1 MITWSRKRVAAAVGA
16 GLAVAAAVGAWLVLA
31 TPPFYAR
38 VEPIGADHPAK
49 DLFNE
54 RVVNGVGNVL
64 LDKSGRTPLDMAI
77 TEEMVNAR
85 LAKLLEEARARGPG
99 SARVPAR
106 RDFAE
111 ETRTKGESLPPALEA
126 LRIAFEPGR
135 LIVATRVGVGAGSL
149 VLSQHLIVAPTPDGR
164 LRVETAGVQ
173 AGYLPLPSRLANHL
187 VRVFEEHV
195 ARLEAERPDDPAL
208 ALWRGVLE
216 ALEGKPVALAGK
228 KLGIALDAVQIDR
241 GVLRAR
247 GHRIER

>member
-1 MITWSRKRVAAAVGA
+1 MSGSMGKWSRKRVAAAVGA
-16 GLAVAAAVGAWLVLA
+16 GLAVAAATGAWLVLA
-31 TPPFYAR
+31 TPAFYAR
-38 VEPIGADHPAK
+38 TEPIGADHPAK

-54 RVVNGVGNVL
+54 RVINGVGNVL
-64 LDKSGRTPLDMAI
+64 LDKSGRTPLDLAI

-85 LAKLLEEARARGPG
+85 LAKLLEETRAR
-99 SARVPAR
+99 
-106 RDFAE
+106 
-111 ETRTKGESLPPALEA
+111 GESLPPALEA
-126 LRIAFEPGR
+126 LRIGFEPGR
-135 LIVATRVGVGAGSL
+135 LIVATRVSGGAGSL

-187 VRVFEEHV
+187 VRALEEHV
-195 ARLEAERPDDPAL
+195 DRLEAERPDDPTL

-228 KLGIALDAVQIDR
+228 KLGIALDAVQVDR

-247 GHRIER
+247 GHRVER

>member
-1 MITWSRKRVAAAVGA
+1 MPTLRAKRIAGLVGA

-31 TPPFYAR
+31 TPVFYAR
-38 VEPIGADHPAK
+38 TEPIGADHPAK

-64 LDKSGRTPLDMAI
+64 LDKSGRTPLDLVI

-85 LAKLLEEARARGPG
+85 LAKLLEETRARGG
-99 SARVPAR
+99 
-106 RDFAE
+106 
-111 ETRTKGESLPPALEA
+111 SLPPALEA

-135 LIVATRVGVGAGSL
+135 LIVATRVSGGAGSL

-173 AGYLPLPSRLANHL
+173 AGHLPLPSRLANHL
-187 VRVFEEHV
+187 VRALEEHV
-195 ARLEAERPDDPAL
+195 ARLEAERPDDPTL

>member
-1 MITWSRKRVAAAVGA
+1 MSTWSRKRVAAAVGA
-16 GLAVAAAVGAWLVLA
+16 GLAVVAVVGAWLVLA
-31 TPPFYAR
+31 TPGFYAR
-38 VEPIGADHPAK
+38 TRPISADHPAK

-54 RVVNGVGNVL
+54 LVVNGVGNVL
-64 LDKSGRTPLDMAI
+64 LDKSGGTLLDLVI

-85 LAKLLEEARARGPG
+85 LAKLLEETRAR
-99 SARVPAR
+99 
-106 RDFAE
+106 
-111 ETRTKGESLPPALEA
+111 GESLPPALEA

-135 LIVATRVGVGAGSL
+135 LVVATRVGEGAGSL

-187 VRVFEEHV
+187 VRALEEHV
-195 ARLEAERPDDPAL
+195 DRLEAERPDDPTL

-216 ALEGKPVALAGK
+216 ALEGKPVVLAGK

>member
-1 MITWSRKRVAAAVGA
+1 MPTLPAKRIAGLVGA
-16 GLAVAAAVGAWLVLA
+16 GLAVVAVVGAWLVLV
-31 TPPFYAR
+31 TPVFYAR
-38 VEPIGADHPAK
+38 TEPIGADHPAK

-64 LDKSGRTPLDMAI
+64 LDKSGGTPLDLAI

-85 LAKLLEEARARGPG
+85 LAKFLEETRARGPG
-99 SARVPAR
+99 AP
-106 RDFAE
+106 
-111 ETRTKGESLPPALEA
+111 GLPPALEA
-126 LRIAFEPGR
+126 LRVGFEPGR
-135 LIVATRVGVGAGSL
+135 LILATRVGKGLGSL
-149 VLSQHLIVAPTPDGR
+149 VLSQHLVVAPTSDGR

-173 AGYLPLPSRLANHL
+173 AGYLPLPSRLADHL
-187 VRVFEEHV
+187 ARALKQHV
-195 ARLEAERPDDPAL
+195 DRLEADRPEDPAL
-208 ALWRGVLE
+208 ALWHGVVD

>member
-1 MITWSRKRVAAAVGA
+1 MPTQRAKRIAGLVGA

-64 LDKSGRTPLDMAI
+64 LDKSGRTPLDLTI

-85 LAKLLEEARARGPG
+85 LAKLLEETRAR
-99 SARVPAR
+99 
-106 RDFAE
+106 
-111 ETRTKGESLPPALEA
+111 GESLPPALEA
-126 LRIAFEPGR
+126 LRIGFEPGR
-135 LIVATRVGVGAGSL
+135 LIVATRVGGGAGSL

-187 VRVFEEHV
+187 VRAIEEHV
-195 ARLEAERPDDPAL
+195 ARLEAERPDDPTL

-228 KLGIALDAVQIDR
+228 KLGIALDAVHIDR

>member
-1 MITWSRKRVAAAVGA
+1 MPTLRAKRIAGLVGA
-16 GLAVAAAVGAWLVLA
+16 GLAVAAATGAWLVLA
-31 TPPFYAR
+31 TPVFYAR
-38 VEPIGADHPAK
+38 TEPIGADHPAK

-64 LDKSGRTPLDMAI
+64 LDKSGRTPLDLAI
-77 TEEMVNAR
+77 TEEMINAR
-85 LAKLLEEARARGPG
+85 LAKLLEETRARGPG
-99 SARVPAR
+99 PNGAGTP
-106 RDFAE
+106 
-111 ETRTKGESLPPALEA
+111 GLPPALEA
-126 LRIAFEPGR
+126 LRIGFEPGR
-135 LIVATRVGVGAGSL
+135 LIVATRVGRGAGSL
-149 VLSQHLIVAPTPDGR
+149 VLSQHLVVAPTPDGR

-187 VRVFEEHV
+187 VRALKEHV
-195 ARLEAERPDDPAL
+195 NRLEAERPDDPTL

-228 KLGIALDAVQIDR
+228 KLGIALDTVQIDR

>member
-1 MITWSRKRVAAAVGA
+1 MPTLRAKRIAGLVGA
-16 GLAVAAAVGAWLVLA
+16 GLAVAAATGAWLVLA
-31 TPPFYAR
+31 TPVFYAR
-38 VEPIGADHPAK
+38 TEPIGADHPAK

-64 LDKSGRTPLDMAI
+64 LDKSGRTPLDLAI

-85 LAKLLEEARARGPG
+85 LAKLLEETRAR
-99 SARVPAR
+99 
-106 RDFAE
+106 
-111 ETRTKGESLPPALEA
+111 GESLPPALEA
-126 LRIAFEPGR
+126 LRIGFEPGR
-135 LIVATRVGVGAGSL
+135 LIVATRVGGGAGSL

-173 AGYLPLPSRLANHL
+173 AGHLPLPSRLANHL
-187 VRVFEEHV
+187 VRALEEHV
-195 ARLEAERPDDPAL
+195 DRLEAERPDDPTL

>member
-1 MITWSRKRVAAAVGA
+1 MGKWSHKRIVAAVGA

-64 LDKSGRTPLDMAI
+64 LDKSGRTPLDLAI

-85 LAKLLEEARARGPG
+85 LAKLLEETRARGPG
-99 SARVPAR
+99 SARAKPG
-106 RDFAE
+106 FAE
-111 ETRTKGESLPPALEA
+111 ATPGAPGLPPALEA
-126 LRIAFEPGR
+126 LRIGFEPGR

-187 VRVFEEHV
+187 VRALEEHV
-195 ARLEAERPDDPAL
+195 DRLEAERPDDPTL

-216 ALEGKPVALAGK
+216 ALEGKPVALVGK

-247 GHRIER
+247 GYRIEAGR

>member
-1 MITWSRKRVAAAVGA
+1 MPTLRAKRIAGLVGA
-16 GLAVAAAVGAWLVLA
+16 GLAVAAATGAWLVLA
-31 TPPFYAR
+31 TPVFYAR
-38 VEPIGADHPAK
+38 TEPIGADHPAK

-64 LDKSGRTPLDMAI
+64 LDKSGRTPLDLAI

-85 LAKLLEEARARGPG
+85 LAKLLEETRAR
-99 SARVPAR
+99 
-106 RDFAE
+106 
-111 ETRTKGESLPPALEA
+111 GESLPPALEA
-126 LRIAFEPGR
+126 LRIGFEPGR
-135 LIVATRVGVGAGSL
+135 LIVATRVSGGVGSL

-187 VRVFEEHV
+187 VRALEEHV
-195 ARLEAERPDDPAL
+195 ARLEAERPDDPTL

>member
-1 MITWSRKRVAAAVGA
+1 MPTLRAKRIAGLVGA
-16 GLAVAAAVGAWLVLA
+16 GLAVAAATGAWLVLA
-31 TPPFYAR
+31 TPAFYAR
-38 VEPIGADHPAK
+38 TEPIGADHPAK

-54 RVVNGVGNVL
+54 RVVNGVANVL
-64 LDKSGRTPLDMAI
+64 LDKSGRTPLDLAI

-85 LAKLLEEARARGPG
+85 LAKLLEETRAR
-99 SARVPAR
+99 
-106 RDFAE
+106 
-111 ETRTKGESLPPALEA
+111 GESLPPVLEA
-126 LRIAFEPGR
+126 LRIGFEPGR

-187 VRVFEEHV
+187 VRALEEHV
-195 ARLEAERPDDPAL
+195 DRLEAERPDDPTL

>member
-1 MITWSRKRVAAAVGA
+1 MPTLRAKRIAGLVGA
-16 GLAVAAAVGAWLVLA
+16 GLAVAAATGAWLVLA

-64 LDKSGRTPLDMAI
+64 LDKSGRTPLDLAI

-85 LAKLLEEARARGPG
+85 LAKLLEETRAR
-99 SARVPAR
+99 
-106 RDFAE
+106 
-111 ETRTKGESLPPALEA
+111 GESLPPALEA

-149 VLSQHLIVAPTPDGR
+149 VLSQHLIVAPTADGR

-173 AGYLPLPSRLANHL
+173 AGYLPLPSRLANYL
-187 VRVFEEHV
+187 VRALKEHV
-195 ARLEAERPDDPAL
+195 DRLEAERPDDPTL
-208 ALWRGVLE
+208 ALWRSVLE
-216 ALEGKPVALAGK
+216 ALEGKPVALAGR
-228 KLGIALDAVQIDR
+228 KLGIALDAVQIER

>member
-1 MITWSRKRVAAAVGA
+1 MLTLRAKRIAGLVGA
-16 GLAVAAAVGAWLVLA
+16 GLAVAAATGAWLVLA
-31 TPPFYAR
+31 TPVFYAR
-38 VEPIGADHPAK
+38 TEPIGADHPAK

-64 LDKSGRTPLDMAI
+64 LDKSGRTPLDLAI

-85 LAKLLEEARARGPG
+85 LAKLLEETRAR
-99 SARVPAR
+99 
-106 RDFAE
+106 
-111 ETRTKGESLPPALEA
+111 GESLPPALEA
-126 LRIAFEPGR
+126 LRIGFEPGR
-135 LIVATRVGVGAGSL
+135 LIVATRVGGGAGSL

-173 AGYLPLPSRLANHL
+173 AGHLPLPSRLANHL
-187 VRVFEEHV
+187 VRALEEHV
-195 ARLEAERPDDPAL
+195 DRLEAERPDDPTL

-216 ALEGKPVALAGK
+216 ALEGKPVVLAGK

>member
-1 MITWSRKRVAAAVGA
+1 MLTLRAKRIVGLVGA
-16 GLAVAAAVGAWLVLA
+16 GLAVAAAAGAWLVLA
-31 TPPFYAR
+31 TPGFYAR
-38 VEPIGADHPAK
+38 TEPIGADHPAK

-64 LDKSGRTPLDMAI
+64 LDKSGRTPLDLVI
-77 TEEMVNAR
+77 TEEMINAR
-85 LAKLLEEARARGPG
+85 LAKFLEETRTRGPG

-111 ETRTKGESLPPALEA
+111 ATPGAPGLPPALEA

-135 LIVATRVGVGAGSL
+135 LVVATRVGGGAGSL
-149 VLSQHLIVAPTPDGR
+149 VLSQHLVVAPTPDGR

-187 VRVFEEHV
+187 VRALKEHV
-195 ARLEAERPDDPAL
+195 DRLEAARPDDPTL
-208 ALWRGVLE
+208 AVWRGVVQ
-216 ALEGKPVALAGK
+216 ALEGEPVSLAGK

>member
-1 MITWSRKRVAAAVGA
+1 MPTLRAKRIAGLVGA
-16 GLAVAAAVGAWLVLA
+16 GLAVTAATGAWLVLA
-31 TPPFYAR
+31 TPAFYAR
-38 VEPIGADHPAK
+38 TEPIGADHPAK

-54 RVVNGVGNVL
+54 RVVNGVANVL
-64 LDKSGRTPLDMAI
+64 LDKSGRTPLDLAI

-85 LAKLLEEARARGPG
+85 LAKLLEETRAR
-99 SARVPAR
+99 
-106 RDFAE
+106 
-111 ETRTKGESLPPALEA
+111 GESLPPVLEA
-126 LRIAFEPGR
+126 LRIGFEPGR

-187 VRVFEEHV
+187 VRALEEHV
-195 ARLEAERPDDPAL
+195 DRLEAERPDDPTL

-228 KLGIALDAVQIDR
+228 KLVIALDAVQIDR

>member
-1 MITWSRKRVAAAVGA
+1 MPTLRAKRIAGLVGA
-16 GLAVAAAVGAWLVLA
+16 GLAVAAATGAWLVLA
-31 TPPFYAR
+31 TPVFYAR
-38 VEPIGADHPAK
+38 TEPIGADHPAK

-64 LDKSGRTPLDMAI
+64 LDKSGRTPLDLTI

-85 LAKLLEEARARGPG
+85 LAKFL
-99 SARVPAR
+99 
-106 RDFAE
+106 E
-111 ETRTKGESLPPALEA
+111 ETRTRDKPLPPALEA
-126 LRIAFEPGR
+126 LRIGFEPGR
-135 LIVATRVGVGAGSL
+135 LIVATRVGRGAGSL

-173 AGYLPLPSRLANHL
+173 AGYLPLPSRLANLL
-187 VRVFEEHV
+187 VRALGEHV
-195 ARLEAERPDDPAL
+195 DRLEAERPDDPTL

-216 ALEGKPVALAGK
+216 ALEGKPVALEGK

>member
-1 MITWSRKRVAAAVGA
+1 MGKWSRKRVAAAVGA
-16 GLAVAAAVGAWLVLA
+16 GLAVVAVVGAWLVLA

-38 VEPIGADHPAK
+38 TEPIGADHPAK

-54 RVVNGVGNVL
+54 RVINGVGNVL
-64 LDKSGRTPLDMAI
+64 LDKSGRTPLDLAI

-85 LAKLLEEARARGPG
+85 LAKLLEETRAR
-99 SARVPAR
+99 
-106 RDFAE
+106 
-111 ETRTKGESLPPALEA
+111 GESLPPALEA
-126 LRIAFEPGR
+126 LRIGFEPGR
-135 LIVATRVGVGAGSL
+135 LVVATRVSGGAGSL
-149 VLSQHLIVAPTPDGR
+149 VLSQHLTVAPTPDGR

-187 VRVFEEHV
+187 VRALEEHV
-195 ARLEAERPDDPAL
+195 HRLESERPDDPAL
-208 ALWRGVLE
+208 ALWRGALE

-228 KLGIALDAVQIDR
+228 KLGIALDAVQIER

>member
-1 MITWSRKRVAAAVGA
+1 MPTQRAKRIAGLVGA
-16 GLAVAAAVGAWLVLA
+16 GLAVAAATGAWLVLA
-31 TPPFYAR
+31 TPAFYAR
-38 VEPIGADHPAK
+38 TEPIGADHPAK

-64 LDKSGRTPLDMAI
+64 LDKSGRTPLDLAI

-85 LAKLLEEARARGPG
+85 LAKLLEETRAR
-99 SARVPAR
+99 
-106 RDFAE
+106 
-111 ETRTKGESLPPALEA
+111 GESLPPALEA
-126 LRIAFEPGR
+126 LRIGFEPGR
-135 LIVATRVGVGAGSL
+135 LIVATRVGGGAGSL

-173 AGYLPLPSRLANHL
+173 AGHLPLPSRLANHL
-187 VRVFEEHV
+187 VRALEEHV
-195 ARLEAERPDDPAL
+195 ARLEAERPDDPTL

>member
-1 MITWSRKRVAAAVGA
+1 MPTLRAKRIAGLVGA
-16 GLAVAAAVGAWLVLA
+16 GLAVAAATGAWLVLA
-31 TPPFYAR
+31 TPAFYAR
-38 VEPIGADHPAK
+38 TEPIGADHPAK

-54 RVVNGVGNVL
+54 RVVNGVANVL
-64 LDKSGRTPLDMAI
+64 LDKSGRTPLDLAI

-85 LAKLLEEARARGPG
+85 LAKLLEETRARGPG
-99 SARVPAR
+99 AP
-106 RDFAE
+106 
-111 ETRTKGESLPPALEA
+111 GLPPALEA

-135 LIVATRVGVGAGSL
+135 LIVATRVGGGAGSL

-187 VRVFEEHV
+187 VRALEEHV
-195 ARLEAERPDDPAL
+195 DRLEAERPDDPTL